1 MKILIIE
8 DEKDLG
14 ESIYSFLSGEQYHC
28 EQAFDFATASDKIHL
43 HDYSCIILDIN
54 LPGGSGLEIL
64 KELKRT
70 NKTEGV
76 LIISA
81 RDALDDKIY
90 ALNLGADDYLTKPFH
105 LTELAARVGAIIR
118 RRSFEGKNLVQVEEL
133 TLSVAEKTVAV
144 NDQPVDL
151 TRKEYDL
158 LLYFISNKNK
168 VITKNAMAEHLW
180 GDSMDAPGSY
190 DVIYV
195 HIKNLRK
202 KLVSAG
208 AKDYIKSIYGLGY
221 KFSVA

>member
-28 EQAFDFATASDKIHL
+28 EQAFDFAAASDKIHL

-54 LPGGSGLEIL
+54 LPGGSGLELL

-81 RDALDDKIY
+81 RNALDDKIY

-118 RRSFEGKNLVQVEEL
+118 RRSFEGKNLLQLEEL
-133 TLSVAEKTVAV
+133 TLSVTEKKVAV
-144 NDQPVDL
+144 NEQPVDL

-180 GDSMDAPGSY
+180 GDSMDGPSSY

-202 KLVSAG
+202 KLVNAG